1 MSKKAMMGGG
11 SRRNDESLLT
21 RMVNSVFSFVRFAE
35 FEILFVLFFLIAFL
49 LFKDL
54 TARPE
59 YNQILVKKPGAAEW
73 WNF

>member
-1 MSKKAMMGGG
+1 MSRRTMMAGG
-11 SRRNDESLLT
+11 SRGKDESLLT
-21 RMVNSVFSFVRFAE
+21 RMVNSVFSFVRLAE